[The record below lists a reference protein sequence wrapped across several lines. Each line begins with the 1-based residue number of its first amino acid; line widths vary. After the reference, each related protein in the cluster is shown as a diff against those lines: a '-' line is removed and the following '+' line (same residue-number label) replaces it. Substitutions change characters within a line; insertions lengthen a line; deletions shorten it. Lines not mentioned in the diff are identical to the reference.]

1 MALDEALDRTDT
13 LNWFASSRAWRRTGP
28 RFPLAWLGEAVS
40 GSARTY
46 MEGDDE
52 ERRESGCDR
61 GTESVY
67 QAEEMTL
74 YDRTWR
80 RNGEEGSIPLPT
92 RRS

>member
-1 MALDEALDRTDT
+1 
-13 LNWFASSRAWRRTGP
+13 
-28 RFPLAWLGEAVS
+28 
-40 GSARTY
+40 